1 MINHISI
8 GVHNPEKV
16 ANIIAELWGG
26 YAFPFPPSPGGWVAL
41 ADDGRGTMVEVVPA
55 HVQLVPGVGFPA
67 EEGFTQQTI
76 TDDYEATF
84 EPDNDTTLFG
94 SVHLNINSPLNED
107 AIKAIAKREGWR
119 CFTAN
124 RGRGLFQLIEFWIE
138 DRFLLEVNTPEMTA
152 RYEQLMTA
160 ENYAKFLD
168 SPMPPKYAD
177 NYAELVA

>member
-8 GVHNPEKV
+8 GANNPERT
-16 ANIIAELWGG
+16 ANVIAELWGG
-26 YAFPFPPSPGGWVAL
+26 YAFPFPPSPGGWVAM
-41 ADDGRGTMVEVVPA
+41 ADDGRGTMVEVVPS
-55 HVQLVPGVGFPA
+55 HVQLVPGIGFPEA
-67 EEGFTQQTI
+67 EGFTQETV

-84 EPDNDTTLFG
+84 EPDNDVTLFG
-94 SVHLNINSPLNED
+94 SAHLNINSPLNED

-124 RGRGLFQLIEFWIE
+124 RSRGLFQLIVFWIE
-138 DRFLLEVNTPEMTA
+138 DRFLIEVNTPEMTA
-152 RYEQLMTA
+152 KYQELMTA
-160 ENYAKFLD
+160 ENYAKFLE